1 MSQSPR
7 ERIGIELSRAARL
20 MRTRLD
26 ERLAP
31 LGLTQ
36 AKWLILLYLSRNG
49 GMMPQK
55 DIAESVGVEGPTVV
69 RVLDG
74 LERMGLTTR
83 RDQPADRRSK
93 EVWLTPEATA
103 TLAEITRITTRFR
116 QDIWDGVP
124 EADLAV
130 CLRVVEALLRNLG
143 DTRASAA
150 GPDLAAPDTSGRE
163 S

>member
-7 ERIGIELSRAARL
+7 ERIGITLGRAARL

-36 AKWLILLYLSRNG
+36 AKWLILLYLSRDG
-49 GMMPQK
+49 GRKPQK
-55 DIAESVGVEGPTVV
+55 ELAEIVGVEGPTVV

-74 LERMGLTTR
+74 LERLGLIER

-93 EVWLTPEATA
+93 DVCLTPRASE
-103 TLAEITRITTRFR
+103 LVAEIRRITDAFR
-116 QDIWDGVP
+116 QDMWAGLSD
-124 EADLAV
+124 EDMAV
-130 CLRVVEALLRNLG
+130 CGRVLETVIANLG
-143 DTRASAA
+143 GLGRD
-150 GPDLAAPDTSGRE
+150 PD
-163 S
+163 